1 VKRAT
6 THIDQARKKQNDI
19 LGSAWEEF
27 KGTSKWQNVQA
38 ENANDPF
45 DTLSANWEALLNGSY
60 TLPRYLQ
67 KYVVELLRKAEIRRS
82 RAIPEV
88 EALFF

>member
-1 VKRAT
+1 M
-6 THIDQARKKQNDI
+6 KQNDI

-27 KGTSKWQNVQA
+27 KGTSKRQNVQA

-45 DTLSANWEALLNGSY
+45 HTLSANWIALVNGNY
-60 TLPRYLQ
+60 TVPRHLQ

-82 RAIPEV
+82 RAVPEV